1 MKSKRRKTIV
11 LTGGGTAGHVT
22 PNVALV
28 PELRKRGYKVYYM
41 GSKDG
46 PERDMMR
53 ELRVPYYAVKTGKF
67 WRYLTWKNLTAPFRV
82 WRGNNM
88 AKLAYKKIQP
98 DVVFSKGGFVAVPV
112 VTSAQRF
119 GIPTIIHE
127 SDMTPGLANK
137 ICMRKAKK
145 ICCNFP
151 ETVDTFPEGKA
162 VVTGTPIRKELYN
175 GDRLKGLEFTGLSGD
190 KPVLLAMGGSQGAGA
205 INDAIRGSIDEL
217 LESFDIVH
225 LCGEGKLDE
234 AYNDRKGYVQYE
246 YISAELP
253 DLFALADI
261 VVSRAGANAIFELLS
276 LKKPA
281 LLIPLGL
288 NQSRGDQILNAESF
302 EKQGFVEVLDET
314 TMTKQDF
321 LDTVLKIYNDRDKY
335 IANMNDYTGMNSIQV
350 IADIIDEV
358 YRESKAEKNELS

>member
-1 MKSKRRKTIV
+1 MSKRRKTIV

-22 PNVALV
+22 PNVALI
-28 PELRKRGYKVYYM
+28 PELKKRGYKVYYI

-46 PERDMMR
+46 PEREMMR
-53 ELRVPYYAVKTGKF
+53 ELKVPYYAVKTGKF
-67 WRYLTWKNLTAPFRV
+67 WRYITWHNLTAPFRV
-82 WRGNNM
+82 LRGYNM
-88 AKLAYKKIQP
+88 AKLAFDIIKP

-112 VTSAQRF
+112 VTAAQKL

-145 ICCNFP
+145 VCCNFP
-151 ETVDTFPEGKA
+151 ETVDTFPKGKA
-162 VVTGTPIRKELYN
+162 LVTGTPIRKELYS
-175 GDRLKGLEFTGLSGD
+175 GDRQKGLEFTGLSGK

-205 INDAIRGSIDEL
+205 VNDAIRGSLDEL
-217 LESFDIVH
+217 LETFDIVH

-234 AYNDRKGYVQYE
+234 AYAGREGYVQYE

-253 DLFALADI
+253 DLFALCDM

-302 EKQGFVEVLDET
+302 KKQGFVEVLDET
-314 TMTKQDF
+314 TMTRQEF
-321 LDTVLKIYNDRDKY
+321 TDTVEKMYKNRETY
-335 IANMNDYTGMNSIQV
+335 IANMNKYTGMNSIKV
-350 IADIIDEV
+350 IADLIDEV
-358 YRESKAEKNELS
+358 CAENKIGA